1 MLSIHLIRKNPEI
14 VRADLEKR
22 NDQERAAFLE
32 KVIQLDAAYLESLKK
47 TEALRAKRNEISR
60 EVGKIKKAGG
70 DAAALLA
77 EAAKIPLQI
86 ETKEVEQQHSKDEID
101 YYLKRL
107 PNILHESVPIGADDT
122 SNVIIGEFGKKP
134 SFSFQ
139 AKDHIEIME
148 NLNFADTDRAGK
160 IAGKRQY
167 FLKGDLVLLDMA
179 I

>member
-32 KVIQLDAAYLESLKK
+32 SLKQ

-60 EVGKIKKAGG
+60 EVGQIKKAGG

-86 ETKEVEQQHSKDEID
+86 ETKEVEQQHIKDEVD

-148 NLNFADTDRAGK
+148 NLDFVDTDRAGK

-179 I
+179 IQ